1 MKVLLRTNPPCES
14 WVSNGLSKDVLM
26 ILLNSFLSNTV
37 LVEDEHFKNTIR
49 EIHSRYP
56 QFFNLVLDSIGNTPR
71 VIKIRESDIDCVLSS
86 PEDITSIG
94 QTPRF
99 IESLGRHTS
108 IGTPGESRDAFY
120 ERSFG
125 HLIRNSKKFVIY
137 DPYAIDNLAVHYSGI
152 SWLLKEQLSKLPI
165 HLELH
170 SLVPKNYVSGESLE
184 SCLADAESTIKKSTN
199 IHPNF
204 SASVVLYE
212 KTKKGNH
219 DRFARIAFDFN
230 SVSCEL
236 SKGAEIFKEPTLAE
250 GYKVHSLTKK
260 EFQTKAETWPID
272 SIVINEELILT

>member
-1 MKVLLRTNPPCES
+1 MKVLLRTNPPCDS
-14 WVSNGLSKDVLM
+14 WVSNGLPKDVLTL
-26 ILLNSFLSNTV
+26 LLNSFLANTV

-49 EIHSRYP
+49 EVHSRYP
-56 QFFNLVLDSIGNTPR
+56 QFLSLVLDCIGKTPR
-71 VIKIRESDIDCVLSS
+71 VINIRESDIDCVLSS
-86 PEDITSIG
+86 PEDITSIA
-94 QTPRF
+94 QSPRF

-108 IGTPGESRDAFY
+108 IGAPGEARAAFY

-137 DPYAIDNLAVHYSGI
+137 DPYAIENLAVHYSGAT
-152 SWLLKEQLSKLPI
+152 WLINEELSKLPI
-165 HLELH
+165 HVEIH

-184 SCLADAESTIKKSTN
+184 ACLAYAESTIKKSRN

-204 SASVVLYE
+204 SVSVVLYE

-236 SKGAEIFKEPTLAE
+236 SKGAEIFKESTLAE
-250 GYKVHSLTKK
+250 AYKVHTLTMK
-260 EFQTKAETWPID
+260 EFETKAKSWPSD
-272 SIVINEELILT
+272 SIIFNENLILN